1 MSFGDWEIFKALIS
15 SLKEKEM
22 QGGSEEDS
30 LIQTQREVFDC
41 RRDNVWY
48 QYRLYIIVQNTDKI
62 NKTANSD
69 DII

>member
-41 RRDNVWY
+41 RRDNV
-48 QYRLYIIVQNTDKI
+48 
-62 NKTANSD
+62 
-69 DII
+69 